1 MTEKLRRSFQLG
13 LPVSD
18 PASAVIQQYIATL
31 EAQGVDVSPV
41 LRRELAQALTVSP
54 VLQRLEATLVQL
66 QTDMQAL
73 RDQVADLQAQPPV
86 VMTPAGDPRDD
97 EQPLEDLDDP
107 ETQAVLGTLFDF
119 SHVRDT

>member
-1 MTEKLRRSFQLG
+1 MAEKLRRSFQLG

-18 PASAVIQQYIATL
+18 PASAVIQQYIAAL
-31 EAQGVDVSPV
+31 EDQGIDVSPV

-54 VLQRLEATLVQL
+54 VLHRLEATLVQL

-73 RDQVADLQAQPPV
+73 RDQVADLQTQPPV

-107 ETQAVLGTLFDF
+107 ETQAVLGALFDF